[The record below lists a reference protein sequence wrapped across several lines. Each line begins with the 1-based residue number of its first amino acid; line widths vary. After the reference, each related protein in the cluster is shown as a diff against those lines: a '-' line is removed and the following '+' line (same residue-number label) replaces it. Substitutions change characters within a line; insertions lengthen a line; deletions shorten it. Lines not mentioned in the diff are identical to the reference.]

1 MKPNQSQESKTCPG
15 DSNEIAGHAEPKMN
29 NKNTETLVNAVEK
42 ENIIRKETNEK
53 ERKEDPNHVQ

>member
-1 MKPNQSQESKTCPG
+1 MIH
-15 DSNEIAGHAEPKMN
+15 EIAGHAEPKMN